1 MDYTALIEI
10 ILGAVVILQA
20 IIIYQLSKKKNI
32 VVDRMVVQ
40 NETVEHETHGQ
51 SRADMPKEPAPETKA
66 ELKPAAKMEE
76 KKEEKAVEKKHGKGK
91 GFAKCMEIITIPSY
105 VLLVLILIFLVQILL
120 FDYSFM
126 PRFIVGVVI
135 LIAIAI
141 IIFRVNKKA
150 CKK

>member
-1 MDYTALIEI
+1 
-10 ILGAVVILQA
+10 
-20 IIIYQLSKKKNI
+20 
-32 VVDRMVVQ
+32 
-40 NETVEHETHGQ
+40 
-51 SRADMPKEPAPETKA
+51 
-66 ELKPAAKMEE
+66 MEE